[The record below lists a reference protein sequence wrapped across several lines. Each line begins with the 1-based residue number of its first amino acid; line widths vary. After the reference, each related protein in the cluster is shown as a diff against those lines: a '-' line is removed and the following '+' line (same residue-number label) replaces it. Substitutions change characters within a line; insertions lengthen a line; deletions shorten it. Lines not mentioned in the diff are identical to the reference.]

1 MGGQMGG
8 QTRSRHFFVRLE
20 LTTRQW
26 KILTTPK
33 CPPPSRQLFSPHAP
47 QKIDLSTIATMSA
60 ADDDSVS
67 VSSLATPQPFNDD
80 ASPGVPPSRETY
92 AELRYVSEGRSL
104 KALAIL
110 SLGLKD
116 GDGNPTFNPSVLP
129 WSAALRPSALKMT
142 ANELRAEVTRRS
154 VAIANVLS
162 APRPGKWTV
171 AKATEWLVANP
182 IVAEDEVAFIRATIA
197 HRISVAERA
206 GSQQPNVGQV
216 ASGNWIGKYPHLRL
230 IHCIIDF
237 NDIKT
242 AYQNRLNVPSGRMD
256 VENRKQ
262 PAVLAANVW
271 HMVAAKWN
279 DTSFQPVTSVKATH
293 SDFARPISIP
303 FDVVS
308 NCQPATPEKVEE
320 KWNAMNLALKRG
332 IQNWE
337 RSGQGDGGHVNEDD
351 NSESGDDDNNNEDDE
366 DNDDRLGLGAS
377 FGSLKGRG
385 RSALDLRRNF
395 FDDKY
400 TYLLYLWD
408 VLDEH
413 DLVNSTMQQLL
424 GGIGSANGSTDVP
437 SVIMKRK
444 SYDDYDSFSSS
455 KKNKE
460 HGNDA
465 IAFDRLSSSIE
476 KHSNSLVAA
485 AQIVA
490 VEQEKNCIH
499 ERIFRLRD
507 QKREMT
513 LRMTTP
519 GVLENQVIVDAIMQ
533 EIQGIEAEI
542 AVHTD
547 QINTLIATP
556 TKNNRSPR

>member
-1 MGGQMGG
+1 M
-8 QTRSRHFFVRLE
+8 
-20 LTTRQW
+20 
-26 KILTTPK
+26 
-33 CPPPSRQLFSPHAP
+33 
-47 QKIDLSTIATMSA
+47 
-60 ADDDSVS
+60 
-67 VSSLATPQPFNDD
+67 
-80 ASPGVPPSRETY
+80 
-92 AELRYVSEGRSL
+92 YVSEGRSL
-104 KALAIL
+104 NALAIL

-116 GDGNPTFNPSVLP
+116 DDGSPTFNPSVLP
-129 WSAALRPSALKMT
+129 WSAALRPTALKMT
-142 ANELRAEVTRRS
+142 AKDLRAEVTRRN
-154 VAIANVLS
+154 VAIENVLT

-182 IVAEDEVAFIRATIA
+182 IVAEAEVAFIRATIA

-206 GSQQPNVGQV
+206 GSLQPSGIGNMP
-216 ASGNWIGKYPHLRL
+216 SGNWIGKYPHLYL

-242 AYQNRLNVPSGRMD
+242 AYQNRLNVPSGRMA
-256 VENRKQ
+256 VENRNQ
-262 PAVLAANVW
+262 PAVLAVNVW

-351 NSESGDDDNNNEDDE
+351 NSESGDNYNEDDVDNE
-366 DNDDRLGLGAS
+366 DDNVGTS
-377 FGSLKGRG
+377 FGSLKSRG

-444 SYDDYDSFSSS
+444 SDDYDSLSSS
-455 KKNKE
+455 KKSK
-460 HGNDA
+460 GCSDDA
-465 IAFDRLSSSIE
+465 TAFDKLSSSID

-485 AQIVA
+485 ARIA
-490 VEQEKNCIH
+490 AMEQEKNRIH

-507 QKREMT
+507 QKREMA

-519 GVLENQVIVDAIMQ
+519 AVIDNQVVVDAILH

-542 AVHTD
+542 AFHTE
-547 QINTLIATP
+547 QINALMVTP
-556 TKNNRSPR
+556 TKSNRSPNN